1 MLRDHKAQPG
11 VLEILK
17 PARRLSLNPSGEA
30 SPTSLRP
37 RPPLATSEPE
47 VLFLLWVQ
55 EGLTLGIY

>member
-1 MLRDHKAQPG
+1 MA
-11 VLEILK
+11 
-17 PARRLSLNPSGEA
+17 
-30 SPTSLRP
+30 LRP